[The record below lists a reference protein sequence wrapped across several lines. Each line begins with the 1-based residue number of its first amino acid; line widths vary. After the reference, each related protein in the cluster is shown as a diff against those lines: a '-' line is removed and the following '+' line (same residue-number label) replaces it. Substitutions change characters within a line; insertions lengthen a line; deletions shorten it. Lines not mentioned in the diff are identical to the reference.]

1 MSDQFDLPSTDRRS
15 LMAGAAAA
23 AAGAFLAP
31 GLAVAA
37 SADLAVIRK
46 AAEADKADAIKR
58 LQEWIALPTVAAEG
72 MNVVEG
78 PAYMASAGM
87 TPEQIAHYQQMPAW
101 MTFVWALGVFT
112 AFGASLLLLMRR
124 KAAAP
129 IFVLSLAAFLVSLLY
144 TYVLTNGGAIMGQ
157 QMAIAS
163 TVIAVLLLLFAMYAY
178 WAKRRLI
185 LR

>member
-1 MSDQFDLPSTDRRS
+1 MQTASTKMPWHLWVVGVIAVLFNSIGVFDFVMSKVQ
-15 LMAGAAAA
+15 
-23 AAGAFLAP
+23 
-31 GLAVAA
+31 
-37 SADLAVIRK
+37 
-46 AAEADKADAIKR
+46 
-58 LQEWIALPTVAAEG
+58 
-72 MNVVEG
+72 G

-101 MTFVWALGVFT
+101 MMFVWALGVFT
-112 AFGASLLLLMRR
+112 AFGASILLLLRR
-124 KAAAP
+124 KSAAP
-129 IFVLSLAAFLVSLLY
+129 IFVLSLAAFLVSLFY

-178 WAKRRLI
+178 WAKRRLV

>member
-58 LQEWIALPTVAAEG
+58 LQEWIALPTVAATAPKPPTPPSRWG
-72 MNVVEG
+72 CACAVC
-78 PAYMASAGM
+78 ARRAG
-87 TPEQIAHYQQMPAW
+87 
-101 MTFVWALGVFT
+101 
-112 AFGASLLLLMRR
+112 
-124 KAAAP
+124 
-129 IFVLSLAAFLVSLLY
+129 
-144 TYVLTNGGAIMGQ
+144 
-157 QMAIAS
+157 
-163 TVIAVLLLLFAMYAY
+163 
-178 WAKRRLI
+178 
-185 LR
+185 